1 MRNRDLQT
9 GLLFLSFVLMIPM
22 EDLAMDRTVQT
33 GARAAAL
40 ACAVVAVPGTFAVFH
55 NQALLTGE
63 HFPGV
68 GLSFSNPFFISGY
81 FENSLSLVF
90 PLHAEVV
97 AVGLSQTGIAGYRES
112 TLGFSLAKKLTDKI
126 SAAIHF
132 NYFDLNL
139 PETGRHKGSC
149 QADAGLGF
157 QVSGR
162 LLLGL
167 HVHNLAATTIET
179 LNDHLAFPTIV
190 RVGASCQLSE
200 RILLTGE
207 TIYEKKC
214 GTGFRFGTEYWL
226 QKCFWIRT
234 GLATNPFLHSV
245 GFGYQFKEFMVD
257 FALVHHEYLGFSPVF
272 SLSMN
277 FR

>member
-22 EDLAMDRTVQT
+22 EDVAMDRTVQT

-55 NQALLTGE
+55 NQALLAGE
-63 HFPGV
+63 HFPAV
-68 GLSFSNPFFISGY
+68 GLNCSNPFFISGY

-90 PLHAEVV
+90 PLHTEVV
-97 AVGLSQTGIAGYRES
+97 AEGLSQTGIAGYRES
-112 TLGFSLAKKLTDKI
+112 TFGFSLAKKMNGKI

-139 PETGRHKGSC
+139 PEAGRHKGSC

-157 QVSGR
+157 QVSSH

-167 HVHNLAATTIET
+167 HFHNLAATPIET
-179 LNDHLAFPTIV
+179 LNDHLTFPMIV

-200 RILLTGE
+200 QILLAGE
-207 TIYEKKC
+207 SICEKIS
-214 GTGFRFGTEYWL
+214 GAGFRFGAEYWL
-226 QKCFWIRT
+226 QKCFWIRA

-245 GFGYQFKEFMVD
+245 GFGYRFKEFLVD